1 MGSEG
6 VRIQSH
12 PLLTGKTRLPL
23 WPRNKLRTV
32 CQGDKGT
39 ATYDSYMELGG
50 AGGSIQ
56 SHPLLTEKTRLPLW
70 SRNKLR
76 TVCQGDKG
84 TATYIKAL
92 NCRKLNDES
101 FKP

>member
-6 VRIQSH
+6 VR
-12 PLLTGKTRLPL
+12 
-23 WPRNKLRTV
+23 
-32 CQGDKGT
+32 
-39 ATYDSYMELGG
+39 
-50 AGGSIQ
+50 IQ

-84 TATYIKAL
+84 TATYDSYMELGGAGRSIQSHPLLTKKNMTPTVVNEYLKAIKASTAE
-92 NCRKLNDES
+92 N
-101 FKP
+101 